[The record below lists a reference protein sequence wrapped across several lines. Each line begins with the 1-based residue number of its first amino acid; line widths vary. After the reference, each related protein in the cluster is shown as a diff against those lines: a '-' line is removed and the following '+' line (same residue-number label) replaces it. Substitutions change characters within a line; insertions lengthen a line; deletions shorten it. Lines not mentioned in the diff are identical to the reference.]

1 MINLNLMKN
10 QKRNLKTDNWS
21 KFNETL
27 LAKKKKKIYN
37 KFRKY
42 HIQNIS
48 NSDYQHAKNIQIYK
62 LDPAGFYSTTGLAWI
77 AALKSVKFN

>member
-27 LAKKKKKIYN
+27 LAKKKEN
-37 KFRKY
+37 L
-42 HIQNIS
+42 Q
-48 NSDYQHAKNIQIYK
+48 
-62 LDPAGFYSTTGLAWI
+62 
-77 AALKSVKFN
+77 